1 MCPRFLSI
9 PKNGPVN
16 YNQVVQQLAA
26 LTASAD
32 RIVVG
37 SGSRECSENVSTT
50 FCSVIFGRKKL
61 CLCCLCLCCGVQ
73 IVQMFSGQ
81 EEFWKTQYSKLLS
94 IVLRMMCEEPI
105 FIGV

>member
-1 MCPRFLSI
+1 MCPRFSSI

-26 LTASAD
+26 SAASAD

-50 FCSVIFGRKKL
+50 FCSVIFGRKKAIYAV
-61 CLCCLCLCCGVQ
+61 CVCGVQ
-73 IVQMFSGQ
+73 IVKIFSGQ
-81 EEFWKTQYSKLLS
+81 EEFWKTQHSKLLS
-94 IVLRMMCEEPI
+94 IAPNDM
-105 FIGV
+105 